1 MSGPGHS
8 GPDSGGRGSHGSRR
22 AAALERLR
30 PVGQDHVLAFWDTLD
45 AAARELL
52 LAQVESIP
60 LDVVDR
66 EARAIRAGGASAE
79 SVPADLEPA
88 PVLRRSDI
96 DSAHWSEVG
105 AHVIRE
111 GRVACFT
118 VAGGQGTRLGWDGP
132 KGIFPA
138 TPLSAKPLFQVFAEG
153 IAAARARHSAMV
165 RWYIMT
171 SPLNDAQTREFLE
184 AHSWFGLGA
193 GTVTLIPQG
202 TLPSLSRDG
211 RMLLASTSAIAM
223 NPDGHGGA
231 VRALRD
237 SGALAQMR
245 REGIDTLSMFQV
257 DNPLVRVVDPLFIGL
272 HAEHPESSAEASS
285 KVVRKRNAAEK
296 VGVFCASGRRTMVVE
311 YSDLPAG
318 LASSVGPDGSLRFSA
333 GSIAI
338 HAFGVPFLE
347 RIAEGAGAL
356 PLHHAAKKVPH
367 VSIPDGQMVEPSS
380 PNAVK
385 LETFIFDAVPLASR
399 ALVLETDRA
408 EEFAPIKNAE
418 GEDSPASSRVAQLD
432 RAARWLESRGTR
444 VARDASGALRCEIEI
459 SPLTACDAGEL
470 PAGLIPREV
479 SEGQKAL
486 M

>member
-1 MSGPGHS
+1 MSGSGYSGPGS
-8 GPDSGGRGSHGSRR
+8 LESRR
-22 AAALERLR
+22 AAAAERLR
-30 PVGQDHVLAFWDTLD
+30 PISQDHVLAFWGTLD
-45 AAARELL
+45 DAARESL
-52 LAQVESIP
+52 LAQVESLP

-66 EARAIRAGGASAE
+66 EARAIRQGGGSAAP
-79 SVPADLEPA
+79 VPGDLEPA
-88 PVLRRSDI
+88 TVLRRSGI
-96 DSAHWSEVG
+96 DSAHWSAVG
-105 AHVIRE
+105 ARVIGA

-138 TPLSAKPLFQVFAEG
+138 TPLTAKPLFQVFAEG
-153 IAAARARHSAMV
+153 IAAARARYGAMV

-171 SPLNDAQTREFLE
+171 SPLNDAQTREFLA

-193 GTVTLIPQG
+193 DTVTLIPQG
-202 TLPSLSRDG
+202 TLPSLSREG
-211 RMLLASTSAIAM
+211 RMLLASPSCIAV

-272 HAEHPESSAEASS
+272 HAEHPASSAEASS
-285 KVVRKRNAAEK
+285 KVVPKRNAAEK
-296 VGVFCASGRRTMVVE
+296 VGVFCASGGRTMVVE

-318 LASSVGPDGSLRFSA
+318 LASGTGPDGSLRFSA

-367 VSIPDGQMVEPSS
+367 VGIPDGQMVEPAA

-385 LETFIFDAVPLASR
+385 LETFIFDAVPLARS

-418 GEDSPASSRVAQLD
+418 GEDSPASSRTAQLE

-459 SPLTACDAGEL
+459 CPLTACDAGEI
-470 PAGLIPREV
+470 PADLVPAEV
-479 SEGQKAL
+479 SAGAKL
-486 M
+486 ML

>member
-1 MSGPGHS
+1 MSGPGTS
-8 GPDSGGRGSHGSRR
+8 SAGSL
-22 AAALERLR
+22 AARHAAVAERLR
-30 PVGQDHVLAFWDTLD
+30 PVGQEHALAFWARLDD
-45 AAARELL
+45 AARDALL
-52 LAQVESIP
+52 TQIESIP

-66 EARAIRAGGASAE
+66 EARAIRGDRASAE
-79 SVPADLEPA
+79 AVPADLEPA
-88 PVLRRSDI
+88 PVLRRRDI
-96 DSAHWSEVG
+96 DARHWSGIG
-105 AHVIRE
+105 ARIIGE

-132 KGIFPA
+132 KGMFPA
-138 TPLSAKPLFQVFAEG
+138 TPLTSKSLFQVFAEG
-153 IAAARARHSAMV
+153 IAAARARHRAMV
-165 RWYIMT
+165 RWYVMT
-171 SPLNDAQTREFLE
+171 SPLNHAQTHEFLA

-193 GTVTLIPQG
+193 DTVTLIPQG

-211 RMLLASTSAIAM
+211 RMLLASESSIAV

-237 SGALAQMR
+237 GGALEQMR
-245 REGIDTLSMFQV
+245 REGVDTLSMFQV

-272 HAEHPESSAEASS
+272 HAEHPASSAEASS
-285 KVVRKRNAAEK
+285 KVVPKRNAAEK
-296 VGVFCASGRRTMVVE
+296 VGVFCTCGGRTMVVE

-318 LASSVGPDGSLRFSA
+318 LASSVGPDGALRFAA

-338 HAFGVPFLE
+338 HAFGVPFLS

-356 PLHHAAKKVPH
+356 PLHHAAKRVPH
-367 VSIPDGQMVEPSS
+367 ITVPDGRMVDPQS

-385 LETFIFDAVPLASR
+385 LETFIFDAVPLAR
-399 ALVLETDRA
+399 KALVLETDRA

-418 GEDSPASSRVAQLD
+418 GEDSPASSRSAQLE

-459 SPLTACDAGEL
+459 SPRTACDAGEL
-470 PAGLIPREV
+470 PADRVPGEV
-479 SEGQKAL
+479 SAGERL
-486 M
+486 LL

>member
-1 MSGPGHS
+1 MSLSGSIESRHS
-8 GPDSGGRGSHGSRR
+8 
-22 AAALERLR
+22 AALGRLR
-30 PVGQDHVLAFWDTLD
+30 PIGQDHVLAFWDSLD
-45 AAARELL
+45 ATARESL
-52 LAQVESIP
+52 LAQVESLP

-66 EARAIRAGGASAE
+66 EARAIRAGGSSASA
-79 SVPADLEPA
+79 VPADLAPA
-88 PVLRRSDI
+88 RVLRRSEI
-96 DSAHWSEVG
+96 DADRWSEAG
-105 AHVIRE
+105 ARVIRE

-138 TPLSAKPLFQVFAEG
+138 TPLANKSLFQVFAEG
-153 IAAARARHSAMV
+153 ISAARRRHGAMV
-165 RWYIMT
+165 RWFIMT
-171 SPLNDAQTREFLE
+171 SPLNHAATHEFLA

-193 GTVTLIPQG
+193 DTVTLIPQG

-211 RMLLASTSAIAM
+211 RMLLSSPSEIAV

-237 SGALAQMR
+237 SGALDQMA

-272 HAEHPESSAEASS
+272 HAEHPSSSAEVSS
-285 KVVRKRNAAEK
+285 KVVAKRNAAEK
-296 VGVFCASGRRTMVVE
+296 VGVFCASGGRTMVVE
-311 YSDLPAG
+311 YSDLPAS
-318 LASSVGPDGSLRFSA
+318 LATSVASGGSLRFSA

-338 HAFGVPFLE
+338 HAFGVPFLA
-347 RIAEGAGAL
+347 RIAQGAGAL

-367 VSIPDGQMVEPSS
+367 VSIPEGHAVEPSA

-385 LETFIFDAVPLASR
+385 LETFIFDAVPLAAR

-418 GEDSPASSRVAQLD
+418 GEDSPASSQAAQLD

-444 VARDASGALRCEIEI
+444 VARDGSGALRCSVEI
-459 SPLTACDAGEL
+459 SPLTACDASEL
-470 PAGLIPREV
+470 PADRIPQEV
-479 SEGQKAL
+479 SAGERL
-486 M
+486 LL

>member
-1 MSGPGHS
+1 MSSPAS
-8 GPDSGGRGSHGSRR
+8 IASRHG
-22 AAALERLR
+22 AALARLR
-30 PVGQDHVLAFWDTLD
+30 PIGQDHVLAFWERLD
-45 AAARELL
+45 AAARESL

-66 EARAIRAGGASAE
+66 EARAIRAGAPSASA
-79 SVPADLEPA
+79 VPADLEPA
-88 PVLRRSDI
+88 PVLRRGGIDAGRWSD
-96 DSAHWSEVG
+96 AG
-105 AHVIRE
+105 ARVIRE

-138 TPLSAKPLFQVFAEG
+138 TPLAAKPLFQVFAEG
-153 IAAARARHSAMV
+153 IAAARARYGAMV

-171 SPLNDAQTREFLE
+171 SPLNHAATHDFLA

-193 GTVTLIPQG
+193 DTVTLIPQG

-211 RMLLASTSAIAM
+211 RMLLSSPSEIAV

-237 SGALAQMR
+237 SGALEQMA

-272 HAEHPESSAEASS
+272 HAEHPSSSGEVSS
-285 KVVRKRNAAEK
+285 KVVAKRNAAEK
-296 VGVFCASGRRTMVVE
+296 VGVFCTSGGRTMVVE
-311 YSDLPAG
+311 YSDLPAA
-318 LASSVGPDGSLRFSA
+318 LATSAAPDGTLRFSA

-338 HAFGVPFLE
+338 HAFGVPFLA

-367 VSIPDGQMVEPSS
+367 IRIPDGHAVEPTA

-408 EEFAPIKNAE
+408 EEFAPIKNAQ
-418 GEDSPASSRVAQLD
+418 GEDSPASSQAAQLD
-432 RAARWLESRGTR
+432 RAARGLESRGTR
-444 VARDASGALRCEIEI
+444 VARDGSGALRCAVEI
-459 SPLTACDAGEL
+459 SPLTACDASEL
-470 PAGLIPREV
+470 PADRMPREISAGERV
-479 SEGQKAL
+479 L
-486 M
+486 L

>member
-1 MSGPGHS
+1 MTGPGSIESRHS
-8 GPDSGGRGSHGSRR
+8 
-22 AAALERLR
+22 AALGRLR
-30 PVGQDHVLAFWDTLD
+30 PIGQDHVLAFWDRLD
-45 AAARELL
+45 APARESL
-52 LAQVESIP
+52 LAQLESLP

-66 EARAIRAGGASAE
+66 EARAIRADGSSASA
-79 SVPADLEPA
+79 VPADLEPA
-88 PVLRRSDI
+88 RVLHRDGIDVDRWSD
-96 DSAHWSEVG
+96 AG
-105 AHVIRE
+105 TRVIRD

-138 TPLSAKPLFQVFAEG
+138 TPLAAKPLFQVFAEG
-153 IAAARARHSAMV
+153 IAAARTRYGAMV

-171 SPLNDAQTREFLE
+171 SPLNHAATREFLA

-193 GTVTLIPQG
+193 DTVTLIPQG

-211 RMLLASTSAIAM
+211 RMLLSSPSEIAV

-237 SGALAQMR
+237 SGALDQMS

-272 HAEHPESSAEASS
+272 HAEHPSSSAEVSS
-285 KVVRKRNAAEK
+285 KVVAKRNAAEK
-296 VGVFCASGRRTMVVE
+296 VGVFCASGGRTMVVE
-311 YSDLPAG
+311 YSDLPAA
-318 LASSVGPDGSLRFSA
+318 LATGVAPDGTLRFGA

-338 HAFGVPFLE
+338 HAFGVPFLA
-347 RIAEGAGAL
+347 RIAQGAGAL

-367 VSIPDGQMVEPSS
+367 VSVPDGRPADPSA

-385 LETFIFDAVPLASR
+385 LETFIFDAVPLAAR

-418 GEDSPASSRVAQLD
+418 GEDSPASSRRAQLD

-444 VARDASGALRCEIEI
+444 VARGDSGELRCEVEI
-459 SPLTACDAGEL
+459 SPLTGCDAAEI
-470 PAGLIPREV
+470 PADRIPREV
-479 SEGQKAL
+479 SGGERL
-486 M
+486 LL

>member
-1 MSGPGHS
+1 MSGIGHS
-8 GPDSGGRGSHGSRR
+8 GAGSLESRR

-30 PVGQDHVLAFWDTLD
+30 PVGQDHVLAFWDTLGAD
-45 AAARELL
+45 ARESL
-52 LAQVESIP
+52 LAQVESLP
-60 LDVVDR
+60 MDVIDR
-66 EARAIRAGGASAE
+66 EARAIRAGAASAE
-79 SVPADLEPA
+79 SVPAGLEPA
-88 PVLRRSDI
+88 PVLRRRDI
-96 DSAHWSEVG
+96 DTGHWSAAG
-105 AHVIRE
+105 ARVIGA

-138 TPLSAKPLFQVFAEG
+138 TPLAAKPLFQVFAEG
-153 IAAARARHSAMV
+153 IAAARARFGAMV

-171 SPLNDAQTREFLE
+171 SPLNHAQTHDFLA

-211 RMLLASTSAIAM
+211 RILMASPSAVAV

-237 SGALAQMR
+237 SGALDQMR

-272 HAEHPESSAEASS
+272 HAEHPSSSAEASS
-285 KVVRKRNAAEK
+285 KVVPKRNAAEK
-296 VGVFCASGRRTMVVE
+296 VGVFCASGGRTMVVE

-318 LASSVGPDGSLRFSA
+318 LASSTSPDGSLRFSA

-347 RIAEGAGAL
+347 RIAAGARAL

-367 VSIPDGQMVEPSS
+367 VGIPDGRMVEPAS

-385 LETFIFDAVPLASR
+385 LETFIFDAVPLALR

-418 GEDSPASSRVAQLD
+418 GEDSPASSRTAQLD
-432 RAARWLESRGTR
+432 RAARWLESRGSR

-459 SPLTACDAGEL
+459 SPLTACDASEI
-470 PAGLIPREV
+470 PASRIPREV
-479 SEGQKAL
+479 SAGERIL
-486 M
+486 L

>member
-1 MSGPGHS
+1 MSGPGNS
-8 GPDSGGRGSHGSRR
+8 GLGGEQAGLESRH
-22 AAALERLR
+22 AAAAGRLR
-30 PVGQDHVLAFWDTLD
+30 AFGQDHVLAFWGTLD
-45 AAARELL
+45 SASRESLL
-52 LAQVESIP
+52 SQVESLP

-66 EARAIRAGGASAE
+66 EARAIRAGSASTE

-88 PVLRRSDI
+88 PVLRRGDI
-96 DSAHWSEVG
+96 DAAHWSAAG
-105 AHVIRE
+105 ARVIRA

-138 TPLSAKPLFQVFAEG
+138 TPLAGKPLFQVFAEG
-153 IAAARARHSAMV
+153 IAAARARYGAMV

-171 SPLNDAQTREFLE
+171 SPLNDAQTREFFE

-193 GTVTLIPQG
+193 DTVTLIPQG

-211 RMLLASTSAIAM
+211 RMLLSSPSVIAV

-245 REGIDTLSMFQV
+245 SEGIDTLSMFQV

-272 HAEHPESSAEASS
+272 HAEHPSSSAEASS
-285 KVVRKRNAAEK
+285 KVVPKRNATEK
-296 VGVFCASGRRTMVVE
+296 VGVFCASGGRTMVVE
-311 YSDLPAG
+311 YSDLPAA
-318 LASSVGPDGSLRFSA
+318 LAASSGPDGSLRFSA

-347 RIAEGAGAL
+347 RIAHGTGAL

-367 VSIPDGQMVEPSS
+367 VSIPDGQPVEPSA

-385 LETFIFDAVPLASR
+385 LETFIFDAVPLAR
-399 ALVLETDRA
+399 KALVLETDRD
-408 EEFAPIKNAE
+408 EEFAPIKNAD
-418 GEDSPASSRVAQLD
+418 GEDSPASSRRAQLD
-432 RAARWLESRGTR
+432 RAARWLESRGAR

-459 SPLTACDAGEL
+459 SPLTACDAGEI
-470 PAGLIPREV
+470 PSGLVPREV
-479 SEGQKAL
+479 SEGAKVL
-486 M
+486 L

>member
-1 MSGPGHS
+1 MSGLGNSGPGD
-8 GPDSGGRGSHGSRR
+8 GPRSLESRR
-22 AAALERLR
+22 AAALERLM
-30 PVGQDHVLAFWDTLD
+30 PVGQDHVLAFWDRLD
-45 AAARELL
+45 DAARESL
-52 LAQVESIP
+52 LAQVDSLP
-60 LDVVDR
+60 LDLVDR
-66 EARAIRAGGASAE
+66 EARAIRAGSASADA
-79 SVPADLEPA
+79 VPTDLAPA
-88 PVLRRSDI
+88 SVLRRGDI
-96 DSAHWSEVG
+96 DVAHWSAAGER
-105 AHVIRE
+105 VIRA

-138 TPLSAKPLFQVFAEG
+138 TPLSAKSLFQVFAES
-153 IAAARARHSAMV
+153 IAAARARYGAMV

-211 RMLLASTSAIAM
+211 RMLLASPSAIAV

-237 SGALAQMR
+237 SGALEQMR

-257 DNPLVRVVDPLFIGL
+257 DNPLVRAVDPLFIGL
-272 HAEHPESSAEASS
+272 HTGHPASSAEASS
-285 KVVRKRNAAEK
+285 KVVPKRNAAEK
-296 VGVFCASGRRTMVVE
+296 VGVFCASGGRTMVVE
-311 YSDLPAG
+311 YSDLPAA
-318 LASSVGPDGSLRFSA
+318 LASSAHADGSLRFNA

-347 RIAEGAGAL
+347 RIAQGAGAL

-367 VSIPDGQMVEPSS
+367 VSVPEGQPVEPPS

-385 LETFIFDAVPLASR
+385 LETFIFDAVPLATK
-399 ALVLETDRA
+399 ALVLETDRD
-408 EEFAPIKNAE
+408 EEFAPIKNAQ
-418 GEDSPASSRVAQLD
+418 GEDSPASSRTAQLE

-459 SPLTACDAGEL
+459 SPLTACDAGEI
-470 PAGLIPREV
+470 PARLIPREV
-479 SEGQKAL
+479 SEGQTL
-486 M
+486 MI

>member
-1 MSGPGHS
+1 MSGS
-8 GPDSGGRGSHGSRR
+8 GDSRTTGLESRR
-22 AAALERLR
+22 AAAADRLR
-30 PVGQDHVLAFWDTLD
+30 QVGQDHVLAFWATLD
-45 AAARELL
+45 DRARESL
-52 LAQVESIP
+52 LAQVESLP

-66 EARAIRAGGASAE
+66 EARAIRSGAAAAGTAHGM
-79 SVPADLEPA
+79 LEPA
-88 PVLRRSDI
+88 PVLRRRDI
-96 DSAHWSEVG
+96 DAAHWSEAG
-105 AHVIRE
+105 ARVIRA

-153 IAAARARHSAMV
+153 IAAARARHRAMV

-171 SPLNDAQTREFLE
+171 SPLNHAQTHDFL
-184 AHSWFGLGA
+184 ASRSWFGLGA
-193 GTVTLIPQG
+193 ETVSLIPQG

-211 RMLLASTSAIAM
+211 RMLLASPSAIAV

-245 REGIDTLSMFQV
+245 REGVDTLSMFQV
-257 DNPLVRVVDPLFIGL
+257 DNPLVRVVDPLFVGL
-272 HAEHPESSAEASS
+272 HAEHPASSSEASS
-285 KVVRKRNAAEK
+285 KVVPKRNAGEK
-296 VGVFCASGRRTMVVE
+296 VGVFCASGGRTMVVE
-311 YSDLPAG
+311 YSDLPAE
-318 LASSVGPDGSLRFSA
+318 LAAATGADGSLRFSA

-367 VSIPDGQMVEPSS
+367 VGIPDGRPVEPAA

-385 LETFIFDAVPLASR
+385 LETFIFDAVPLARR

-408 EEFAPIKNAE
+408 EEFAPIKNAD
-418 GEDSPASSRVAQLD
+418 GEDSPASSRRAQLD
-432 RAARWLESRGTR
+432 RAARWLESRG
-444 VARDASGALRCEIEI
+444 ARIPRDGSGAPQCEIEI
-459 SPLTACDAGEL
+459 SPLTACDASEL
-470 PAGLIPREV
+470 PAGIVPQAV
-479 SEGQKAL
+479 SAGERL
-486 M
+486 LL

>member
-8 GPDSGGRGSHGSRR
+8 GTASLESRR
-22 AAALERLR
+22 AAAVDRLR
-30 PVGQDHVLAFWDTLD
+30 TVGQDHVLAFWEMLD
-45 AAARELL
+45 ASARESL
-52 LAQVESIP
+52 LAQVESLP

-79 SVPADLEPA
+79 AVPGDLEPA
-88 PVLRRSDI
+88 PALRRGEI
-96 DSAHWSEVG
+96 DVAHWTAAG
-105 AHVIRE
+105 ARVIRA

-138 TPLSAKPLFQVFAEG
+138 APLSGKPLFQVFAEG
-153 IAAARARHSAMV
+153 IAAARARYGAMV
-165 RWYIMT
+165 RWYVMT
-171 SPLNDAQTREFLE
+171 SPLNHAQTQDFFA

-193 GTVTLIPQG
+193 ETVTLIPQG

-211 RMLLASTSAIAM
+211 RMLLASPSSIAV

-272 HAEHPESSAEASS
+272 HAEHPASSAEASS
-285 KVVRKRNAAEK
+285 KVVPKRNAAEK
-296 VGVFCASGRRTMVVE
+296 VGVFCASGGRTMVVE
-311 YSDLPAG
+311 YSDLPAH
-318 LASSVGPDGSLRFSA
+318 LASSVTPDGALRFSA

-367 VSIPDGQMVEPSS
+367 VSIPDGRLVEPTS

-385 LETFIFDAVPLASR
+385 LETFIFDAVPLAGK

-418 GEDSPASSRVAQLD
+418 GEDSPASSRTAQLE

-444 VARDASGALRCEIEI
+444 VARDASGAMRCEIEI
-459 SPLTACDAGEL
+459 SPLTACDASEI
-470 PAGLIPREV
+470 PAERIPREIRAGERV
-479 SEGQKAL
+479 L
-486 M
+486 L

>member
-8 GPDSGGRGSHGSRR
+8 GAGSLESRR
-22 AAALERLR
+22 AAALGRLR
-30 PVGQDHVLAFWDTLD
+30 QVGQDHVMAFWESLD
-45 AAARELL
+45 AAERESL
-52 LAQVESIP
+52 LAQVESLP
-60 LDVVDR
+60 LDVIDR
-66 EARAIRAGGASAE
+66 EARAIRGGKASVE
-79 SVPADLEPA
+79 SGSGELAPA
-88 PVLRRSDI
+88 PVLRRRDI
-96 DSAHWSEVG
+96 DARHWSAAG
-105 AHVIRE
+105 ARVIGA

-138 TPLSAKPLFQVFAEG
+138 TPLTGKALFQVFAEG
-153 IAAARARHSAMV
+153 IAAARARHGAMV

-171 SPLNDAQTREFLE
+171 SPLNHAQTHDFFA

-193 GTVTLIPQG
+193 DTVTLIPQG

-211 RMLLASTSAIAM
+211 RILMSSPSTVAV

-237 SGALAQMR
+237 SGALDQMR

-272 HAEHPESSAEASS
+272 HAEHPSSSAEASS
-285 KVVRKRNAAEK
+285 KVVPKRNAAEK
-296 VGVFCASGRRTMVVE
+296 VGVFCTSGGRTMVVE

-318 LASSVGPDGSLRFSA
+318 LATSTGPDGSLRFSA

-347 RIAEGAGAL
+347 RIAHGAGAL

-367 VSIPDGQMVEPSS
+367 VSVPDGAVVEPTS

-385 LETFIFDAVPLASR
+385 LETFIFDAVPLASK

-418 GEDSPASSRVAQLD
+418 GEDSPASSRLAQLE
-432 RAARWLESRGTR
+432 RAARWLESRGSR
-444 VARDASGALRCEIEI
+444 VARDPSGALQCEVEI

-470 PAGLIPREV
+470 PAGGIPREV
-479 SEGQKAL
+479 SPGERVL
-486 M
+486 L

>member
-1 MSGPGHS
+1 MSGPS
-8 GPDSGGRGSHGSRR
+8 NRGPGGGPTNLESRR

-30 PVGQDHVLAFWDTLD
+30 PIGQDHVLAFWDTLD
-45 AAARELL
+45 ARARESL
-52 LAQVESIP
+52 LAQVESLP

-79 SVPADLEPA
+79 SVPAGLEPA
-88 PVLRRSDI
+88 PVLRRGEI
-96 DSAHWSEVG
+96 DAAHWSGIG
-105 AHVIRE
+105 ARAIRA

-138 TPLSAKPLFQVFAEG
+138 APLSAKPLFQVFAEG
-153 IAAARARHSAMV
+153 IAAARARYGAMV

-171 SPLNDAQTREFLE
+171 SPLNDAATREFFE

-211 RMLLASTSAIAM
+211 RMLLASPSAIAV

-245 REGIDTLSMFQV
+245 SEGIDTLSMFQV
-257 DNPLVRVVDPLFIGL
+257 DNPLVRAVDPLFIGL
-272 HAEHPESSAEASS
+272 HAEHPASSAEASS
-285 KVVRKRNAAEK
+285 KVVPKRNAAEK
-296 VGVFCASGRRTMVVE
+296 VGVFCASGGRTMVVE

-318 LASSVGPDGSLRFSA
+318 LAASTHADGSLRFSA

-347 RIAEGAGAL
+347 RISQGAGAL

-367 VSIPDGQMVEPSS
+367 VSIPGGQPVEPLS

-385 LETFIFDAVPLASR
+385 LETFIFDAVPLAQR

-418 GEDSPASSRVAQLD
+418 GEDSPASSRTAQLE

-444 VARDASGALRCEIEI
+444 VPRDASGALRCEIEI
-459 SPLTACDAGEL
+459 SPLTACDAGEI
-470 PAGLIPREV
+470 PPGLIPREV
-479 SEGQKAL
+479 SEGEKVL
-486 M
+486 L

>member
-1 MSGPGHS
+1 MSGPGNS
-8 GPDSGGRGSHGSRR
+8 GPGGGPVGLESRH
-22 AAALERLR
+22 AAAAERLR
-30 PVGQDHVLAFWDTLD
+30 AIGQDHVLAFWGMLD
-45 AAARELL
+45 GAARESL
-52 LAQVESIP
+52 LAQAESLP

-66 EARAIRAGGASAE
+66 EARAIRAGNASAE

-88 PVLRRSDI
+88 PLLRRGDI
-96 DSAHWSEVG
+96 DAEHWTEAG
-105 AHVIRE
+105 ARVIRA

-118 VAGGQGTRLGWDGP
+118 VAGGQGTRLGWEGP

-138 TPLSAKPLFQVFAEG
+138 TPLAAKPLFQVFAEG
-153 IAAARARHSAMV
+153 IAAARARYGAMV

-171 SPLNDAQTREFLE
+171 SPLNDAQTREFFE

-193 GTVTLIPQG
+193 DTVTLIPQG

-211 RMLLASTSAIAM
+211 RMLLSSPSVIAV

-245 REGIDTLSMFQV
+245 SEGIDTLSMFQV

-272 HAEHPESSAEASS
+272 HAEHPSSSAEASS
-285 KVVRKRNAAEK
+285 KVVPKRNATEK
-296 VGVFCASGRRTMVVE
+296 VGVFCASGGKTMVVE
-311 YSDLPAG
+311 YSDLPAS
-318 LASSVGPDGSLRFSA
+318 LAASVDPGGSLRFNA

-338 HAFGVPFLE
+338 HAFGVPFLA

-367 VSIPDGQMVEPSS
+367 VSIPEGQLVEPSA

-385 LETFIFDAVPLASR
+385 LETFIFDAVPLAR
-399 ALVLETDRA
+399 KALVLETDRA
-408 EEFAPIKNAE
+408 EEFAPIKNAD
-418 GEDSPASSRVAQLD
+418 GEDSPASSRLAQLD
-432 RAARWLESRGTR
+432 RAARWLELRGTR
-444 VARDASGALRCEIEI
+444 VARDASGKLRCEIEI

-479 SEGQKAL
+479 SEGEKVL
-486 M
+486 L

>member
-8 GPDSGGRGSHGSRR
+8 RPGSLESRH
-22 AAALERLR
+22 AAAVERLSGI
-30 PVGQDHVLAFWDTLD
+30 GQQHVLAFWGTLD
-45 AAARELL
+45 SDSRESL
-52 LAQVESIP
+52 LAQVESLP

-66 EARAIRAGGASAE
+66 EASAIRAGTAAAE
-79 SVPADLEPA
+79 SAPGRLEPA
-88 PVLRRSDI
+88 PVLRRRDI
-96 DSAHWSEVG
+96 DAAHWSEAG
-105 AHVIRE
+105 ARVISA

-138 TPLSAKPLFQVFAEG
+138 TPIARKPLFQVFAEG
-153 IAAARARHSAMV
+153 IAATRARHRAMV

-171 SPLNDAQTREFLE
+171 SPLNHAQTHDFL
-184 AHSWFGLGA
+184 ASHSWFGLGA
-193 GTVTLIPQG
+193 DTVSLIPQG

-211 RMLLASTSAIAM
+211 RMLLASPSTIAV

-245 REGIDTLSMFQV
+245 REGIDTVSMFQV
-257 DNPLVRVVDPLFIGL
+257 DNPLVRAVDPLFIGL
-272 HAEHPESSAEASS
+272 HAEHPASSAEASS
-285 KVVRKRNAAEK
+285 KVVPKRNAAEK
-296 VGVFCASGRRTMVVE
+296 VGVFCARGGRTMVVE
-311 YSDLPAG
+311 YSDLPAE
-318 LASSVGPDGSLRFSA
+318 LSAAVGPDGALRFSA

-347 RIAEGAGAL
+347 RIAEGAGSL

-367 VSIPDGQMVEPSS
+367 VSIPDGRMVEPSA

-385 LETFIFDAVPLASR
+385 LETFIFDAVPLAQK

-418 GEDSPASSRVAQLD
+418 GEDSPASSRSAQLE
-432 RAARWLESRGTR
+432 RAARWLESRGAR
-444 VARDASGALRCEIEI
+444 IARDGSGALQCEIEI
-459 SPLTACDAGEL
+459 SPLTACDASEI
-470 PAGLIPREV
+470 PAGAVPRSV
-479 SEGQKAL
+479 SAGERVL
-486 M
+486 L

>member
-1 MSGPGHS
+1 M
-8 GPDSGGRGSHGSRR
+8 
-22 AAALERLR
+22 
-30 PVGQDHVLAFWDTLD
+30 AFWDRLD
-45 AAARELL
+45 GTSRASL
-52 LAQVESIP
+52 LAQVEALP

-66 EARAIRAGGASAE
+66 EARAIRAGSASAA
-79 SVPADLEPA
+79 SAPPRLEPA
-88 PVLRRSDI
+88 PALRRREI
-96 DSAHWSEVG
+96 DVGHWSSAG
-105 AHVIRE
+105 ARVIRE

-132 KGIFPA
+132 KGVFPA
-138 TPLSAKPLFQVFAEG
+138 TPLSAKSLFQVFAEG
-153 IAAARARHSAMV
+153 IAAARARHGAMV

-184 AHSWFGLGA
+184 ERAWFGLGA
-193 GTVTLIPQG
+193 DTVTLIPQG

-211 RMLLASTSAIAM
+211 RMLLASPSAIAV

-237 SGALAQMR
+237 SGALDEMR

-272 HAEHPESSAEASS
+272 HAEHPSSSGEASS
-285 KVVRKRNAAEK
+285 KVVPKRNAAEK
-296 VGVFCASGRRTMVVE
+296 VGVFCRSGDRTMVVE

-318 LASSVGPDGSLRFSA
+318 LAASAGPDGELRFSA
-333 GSIAI
+333 GNIAV

-347 RIAEGAGAL
+347 RIAKGAGAL

-367 VSIPDGQMVEPSS
+367 IGIPEGRMVEPTA

-385 LETFIFDAVPLASR
+385 LETFIFDAVPLARS
-399 ALVLETDRA
+399 ALVLETDRG

-418 GEDSPASSRVAQLD
+418 GEDSPASSRAAQLE
-432 RAARWLESRGTR
+432 RAARWLESRGAR
-444 VARDASGALRCEIEI
+444 VARDASGAPRCEIEI

-470 PAGLIPREV
+470 PADRVPREV
-479 SEGQKAL
+479 SAGQTL
-486 M
+486 LL